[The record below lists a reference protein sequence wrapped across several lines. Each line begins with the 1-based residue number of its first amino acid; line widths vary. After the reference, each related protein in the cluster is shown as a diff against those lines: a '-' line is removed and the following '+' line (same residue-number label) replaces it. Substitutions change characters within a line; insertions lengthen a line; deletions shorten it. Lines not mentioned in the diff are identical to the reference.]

1 MKKASSGGEVIE
13 VPMENFVDEFNMW
26 MQAVQR
32 ELQEKSMRST
42 IIICAATLDTQLE
55 KLIKNILLQEKNT
68 DDDIFEG
75 GNATLSTFSSKI
87 TLAYY
92 LGLISEHER
101 KTLDCIRKIRNKA
114 AHEIDILSGR
124 VSDSINNMCLNLEV
138 PQGMYIPIELFG
150 GNLGECDKTYNP
162 NDEKNPQKRF
172 VNAFYYMTQYL
183 FLHNLE
189 YIDFK
194 VEKYQAPKPFEFI
207 EMFKNILVN
216 DNERRLLH
224 LKKCKGKAQ
233 KNLCELQ
240 TIIKDYV
247 SGDVI
252 VYRQEN
258 LDSKEKIQ
266 EAIGIVADELKA
278 FETEISLRESEDV
291 LNDSDSNYSQTC
303 YAIQSLER
311 LIEVMKEYQ

>member
-1 MKKASSGGEVIE
+1 
-13 VPMENFVDEFNMW
+13 MENFVNEFNMW
-26 MQAVQR
+26 MQTVQS

-42 IIICAATLDTQLE
+42 IIICAATLDAQLE

-68 DDDIFEG
+68 DGDIFEG
-75 GNATLSTFSSKI
+75 GNAILSTFSSKI

-114 AHEIDILSGR
+114 AHEISILSGS
-124 VSDSINNMCLNLEV
+124 VSDSINNMCLNLEI
-138 PQGMYIPIELFG
+138 PQGMYIPIELFTG
-150 GNLGECDKTYNP
+150 SLGECDKTYNP

-189 YIDFK
+189 YVDCK

-216 DNERRLLH
+216 DNE
-224 LKKCKGKAQ
+224 
-233 KNLCELQ
+233 
-240 TIIKDYV
+240 
-247 SGDVI
+247 
-252 VYRQEN
+252 
-258 LDSKEKIQ
+258 
-266 EAIGIVADELKA
+266 
-278 FETEISLRESEDV
+278 
-291 LNDSDSNYSQTC
+291 
-303 YAIQSLER
+303 
-311 LIEVMKEYQ
+311 

>member
-1 MKKASSGGEVIE
+1 M
-13 VPMENFVDEFNMW
+13 PMENFVDEFNRW
-26 MQAVQR
+26 MQAVQC

-42 IIICAATLDTQLE
+42 IIISAATLDTQLE

-75 GNATLSTFSSKI
+75 GNAPLSTFSSKI

-124 VSDSINNMCLNLEV
+124 VSDSINNMCLNLEI
-138 PQGMYIPIELFG
+138 PQGMYIPIELFC
-150 GNLGECDKTYNP
+150 GNPSDSDKTYNP
-162 NDEKNPQKRF
+162 NNEKNPQKRF

-183 FLHNLE
+183 FFHNLE

-194 VEKYQAPKPFEFI
+194 VEKYQAPKPFEFM
-207 EMFKNILVN
+207 EMFKNILEN
-216 DNERRLLH
+216 DNERILLY
-224 LKKCKGKAQ
+224 LKRCKEKAQ
-233 KNLCELQ
+233 KDLCELQ
-240 TIIKDYV
+240 TFARDYV

-252 VYRQEN
+252 AYRQEK
-258 LDSKEKIQ
+258 LDSKEKIL

-278 FETEISLRESEDV
+278 FELEISLRENKNV
-291 LNDSDSNYSQTC
+291 LNVSDSNYSQTC
-303 YAIQSLER
+303 YSIQLLER

>member
-1 MKKASSGGEVIE
+1 MT
-13 VPMENFVDEFNMW
+13 MENFVNEFNMW
-26 MQAVQR
+26 MQTVQS

-42 IIICAATLDTQLE
+42 IIICAATLDAQLE

-68 DDDIFEG
+68 DGDIFEG
-75 GNATLSTFSSKI
+75 GNAILSTFSSKI

-114 AHEIDILSGR
+114 VHEISILSGR
-124 VSDSINNMCLNLEV
+124 VSDSINNMCLNLEI
-138 PQGMYIPIELFG
+138 PQGMYIPIELFTG
-150 GNLGECDKTYNP
+150 SLGECDKTYNP

-189 YIDFK
+189 YVDCK

-216 DNERRLLH
+216 DNEQILLH
-224 LKKCKGKAQ
+224 LKKCKEKAQ
-233 KNLCELQ
+233 NDLCELQ
-240 TIIKDYV
+240 TLIKDYV
-247 SGDVI
+247 SGDVV
-252 VYRQEN
+252 VYRQED

-266 EAIGIVADELKA
+266 ETIGIVEDEIKA
-278 FETEISLRESEDV
+278 FETEISLRENEDIPK
-291 LNDSDSNYSQTC
+291 NFDSNYSKTC

-311 LIEVMKEYQ
+311 LIEIMKEYQ

>member
-1 MKKASSGGEVIE
+1 MKKASCEGEVIE
-13 VPMENFVDEFNMW
+13 LPMENFVDEFNMW
-26 MQAVQR
+26 MQAVQC

-75 GNATLSTFSSKI
+75 GNAPLSTFSSKI
-87 TLAYY
+87 ILAYY

-124 VSDSINNMCLNLEV
+124 VSDSINNMCLNLEI
-138 PQGMYIPIELFG
+138 PQGMYVPIELFCGNPSG
-150 GNLGECDKTYNP
+150 GDKMYNP
-162 NDEKNPQKRF
+162 NEEKSPQKRF

-183 FLHNLE
+183 FFHNLE

-207 EMFKNILVN
+207 EMFRNALVN
-216 DNERRLLH
+216 DNERILLY
-224 LKKCKGKAQ
+224 LKRCKEKAQ
-233 KNLCELQ
+233 KDLCELQ
-240 TIIKDYV
+240 TFARDYV

-252 VYRQEN
+252 AYRQEN
-258 LDSKEKIQ
+258 LDSKEKIL

-278 FETEISLRESEDV
+278 FELEISLRESE
-291 LNDSDSNYSQTC
+291 NIPSDSDSNYSQTC
-303 YAIQSLER
+303 HSIQLLER

>member
-1 MKKASSGGEVIE
+1 M
-13 VPMENFVDEFNMW
+13 PMENFVDEFDTW
-26 MQAVQR
+26 LQAVQR

-55 KLIKNILLQEKNT
+55 KLIKNILLQEKTMDN
-68 DDDIFEG
+68 DIFEG
-75 GNATLSTFSSKI
+75 GNAVLSTFSSKI

-124 VSDSINNMCLNLEV
+124 ISDSINNMCLNLEI
-138 PQGMYIPIELFG
+138 PQGMYIPIELFC
-150 GNLGECDKTYNP
+150 GNPSDCDKNYNP
-162 NDEKNPQKRF
+162 NAEKDPQKRF
-172 VNAFYYMTQYL
+172 VNTFYYMTQYL

-189 YIDFK
+189 YMDLV

-216 DNERRLLH
+216 DNEPILSQ
-224 LKKCKGKAQ
+224 LKRCEEKAQ
-233 KNLCELQ
+233 KDLCELQ
-240 TIIKDYV
+240 IMSKDYV
-247 SGDVI
+247 SGDVV
-252 VYRQEN
+252 VYRKEN

-266 EAIGIVADELKA
+266 KAIDTVMREIKEFQK
-278 FETEISLRESEDV
+278 EISLRESKNIPNNSV
-291 LNDSDSNYSQTC
+291 SNYSQTC
-303 YAIQSLER
+303 LAIQSLER
-311 LIEVMKEYQ
+311 LIDTLKEYQ